1 MANIAGI
8 MELYTAYFNR
18 AADKNGVD
26 YWANEMDNN
35 GWTLDDVANTFAQQ
49 PEYTAL
55 YDGKTNQ
62 EIVDLVYTNVLN
74 RDADAAGAEYW
85 LAELDSGAVT
95 VSQFILAVVNSATE
109 MVDGVYK
116 HPTDAA
122 IVNNKTAVSQY
133 AYDTN
138 SNATDIS
145 LAEVTDDEASTQS
158 AKNQIDAENP
168 ANIGETFTLTAGTA
182 NEILVGT
189 TKNDTFVGD
198 KDSIDGTDKLV
209 DGSSTDNDTAN
220 LSFNDTLPSL
230 TIANVENVNVTLS
243 NIGATSVNATNFS
256 GVKNLTVTKD
266 NVTVGTST
274 LAGNKAVAVTA
285 VNAENVAK
293 ITAGAGT
300 TDVTV
305 DQATKVGVTVD
316 ADTATGV
323 VEISG
328 AATVN
333 AANATKV
340 NLSGDV
346 DATKAVVIN
355 AAKATTIN
363 VGSNTDGG
371 TAYDNTAVTG
381 AITINAAAA
390 TSVKAAVSGGAT
402 IVAKDGVTVT
412 AVDDSGVSI
421 TTSLVGTTTT
431 KGAISI
437 TGTAGTTDTATIS
450 AAGIQVLTNTNV
462 DELTLSGNGAAAT
475 YEVSSGAASKYTVS
489 GDQAV
494 TISASA
500 ANLSA
505 KTVTGAKEV
514 KITTGAS
521 ALDASKYSNVE
532 KISVGADISGNK
544 ITVVDGQTV
553 EFTSATQ
560 TGLDFDYATGAK
572 NVNIIVG
579 DVNGTSSA
587 VGTLTVGAFD
597 ASAAAADVGNV
608 TITANESNF
617 TATSTTIGAKQTL
630 VLTGDED
637 FTLGQVT
644 AKAIDASA
652 VTGIVSA
659 SNGAGA
665 AATVT
670 SITTGTGKDTLTTN
684 TTSVIRINSNSGDDT
699 ITLTKAGATSE
710 IVTADGNDTVN
721 IASVTADAAFVVS
734 TEAGDDIVSI
744 DGAIDAV
751 LVAGE
756 GSDTLKVTADADF
769 KLKNNFT
776 ISGFEKLDLSSVV
789 ADIDVVL
796 TAAQFANN
804 STLEVAGTD
813 ANDTLTIVAAST
825 GSVIDGSNLTIKSG
839 ATATIN
845 YTGSAKADTIT
856 GGAANENFTQTEGAD
871 SYEGGAGTDTITL
884 AALTLTDED
893 SIGSVI
899 NLGTT
904 AISQTAVYAAISGYT
919 ASTTVAAGTI
929 AYVFADN
936 DSSKTYSTDVDT
948 ISGFENVIGSSGA
961 DYIVGSA
968 SNNVLSGGSGNDYI
982 NGGDGNDT
990 ITGGAGVDTL
1000 VGGLGADTF
1009 VFATADIDTTAGAVT
1024 DKITDFKSSEGDKL
1038 KLGAAG
1044 DATLITGNY
1053 LEAGAAVADLAT
1065 LLGAADTALD
1075 GTVKYYL
1082 GQVTGGASYLVIDTN
1097 GTGYTDV
1104 IELTGVTLATFAATD
1119 IIA

>member
-1 MANIAGI
+1 MVNTDEI

-18 AADKNGVD
+18 AADKAGVD
-26 YWANEMDNN
+26 YWANEMDAN
-35 GWTLDDVANTFAQQ
+35 GWTLDQVAQSFADQ
-49 PEYTAL
+49 PEYQAIYGNL
-55 YDGKTNQ
+55 TNEGTIV
-62 EIVDLVYTNVLN
+62 EIYKNLLN
-74 RDADAAGAEYW
+74 RKPDAAGLAYW
-85 LAELDSGAVT
+85 EEQLDSGAIQI
-95 VSQFILAVVNSATE
+95 SN
-109 MVDGVYK
+109 MVQ
-116 HPTDAA
+116 A
-122 IVNNKTAVSQY
+122 IINGAQGSDIAIIDNKTAVSQY
-133 AYDTN
+133 AYGAGLE
-138 SNATDIS
+138 ATDAKTIS
-145 LAEVTDDEASTQS
+145 LENITADPSTIAS
-158 AKNQIDAENP
+158 AKATIDATNP
-168 ANIGETFTLTAGTA
+168 ANVGGTFTLTTSAG
-182 NEILVGT
+182 EILVGT
-189 TKNDTFVGD
+189 TKNDTFSGD
-198 KDSIDGTDKLV
+198 KDTVHATDKLV
-209 DGSSTDNDTAN
+209 DGSTTDNDTAN
-220 LSFNDTLPSL
+220 LTYNDSLPAL

-243 NIGATSVNATNFS
+243 NIGATSVDATNFS
-256 GVKNLTVTKD
+256 GVKNLTVTKG

-274 LAGNKAVAVTA
+274 LTGNKAVDVNA

-323 VEISG
+323 VEIFG
-328 AATVN
+328 AATVD

-340 NLSGDV
+340 NLTGIS
-346 DATKAVVIN
+346 DATEDAKAVVIN

-363 VGSNTDGG
+363 VGSNTDA
-371 TAYDNTAVTG
+371 TTYDNTAVTG

-437 TGTAGTTDTATIS
+437 TGTAGSTDTATIS

-500 ANLSA
+500 AHLSA

-514 KITTGAS
+514 KITTGGS
-521 ALDASKYSNVE
+521 DLDASKYSNVE
-532 KISVGADISGNK
+532 KISVGDDIGNNQ

-560 TGLDFDYATGAK
+560 TALDFDYATGAK

-637 FTLGQVT
+637 FTLGLVT

-659 SNGAGA
+659 SNGTGG

-721 IASVTADAAFVVS
+721 IASSTATAAFVVS

-744 DGAIDAV
+744 DGEINAV
-751 LVAGE
+751 LVAGD
-756 GSDTLKVTADADF
+756 GTDTLKVTADADF

-789 ADIDVVL
+789 AGIDVVL

-804 STLEVAGTD
+804 STLEVAGD
-813 ANDTLTIVAAST
+813 AADDTLTIVAAST
-825 GSVIDGSNLTIKSG
+825 GSTIDGSNLTVKSG
-839 ATATIN
+839 ATASII
-845 YTGSAKADTIT
+845 YEGSAKADIIT
-856 GGAANENFTQTEGAD
+856 GGAADERFTQTEGAD

-1044 DATLITGNY
+1044 DATLSTGNY

-1082 GQVTGGASYLVIDTN
+1082 GQVTGGASYLVIDTD

>member
-1 MANIAGI
+1 MANTVEI

-18 AADKNGVD
+18 AADKAGVD
-26 YWANEMDNN
+26 YWANEMDAN
-35 GWTLDDVANTFAQQ
+35 GWTLDQVAQSFADQ
-49 PEYTAL
+49 PEYQAIYGNL
-55 YDGKTNQ
+55 TNEGTIV
-62 EIVDLVYTNVLN
+62 EIYKNLLN
-74 RDADAAGAEYW
+74 REQPDAAGLAYW
-85 LAELDSGAVT
+85 EEQLDSGAIQI
-95 VSQFILAVVNSATE
+95 SN
-109 MVDGVYK
+109 MVQ
-116 HPTDAA
+116 A
-122 IVNNKTAVSQY
+122 IINGAQGSDIAIIDNKTAVSQY
-133 AYDTN
+133 AYN
-138 SNATDIS
+138 AGLEATDAKTIS
-145 LAEVTDDEASTQS
+145 LENITADPSTIAS
-158 AKNQIDAENP
+158 AKAAIDAINP
-168 ANIGETFTLTAGTA
+168 ANVGETFTLTTSAG
-182 NEILVGT
+182 EILVGT
-189 TKNDTFVGD
+189 TKNDTFSGD
-198 KDSIDGTDKLV
+198 KDTVHATDKLV
-209 DGSSTDNDTAN
+209 DGSTTDNDTAN
-220 LSFNDTLPSL
+220 LTYNDSLPAL

-243 NIGATSVNATNFS
+243 NIGATSVDATNFS
-256 GVKNLTVTKD
+256 GVKNLTVTKG

-274 LAGNKAVAVTA
+274 LTGNKAVDVNA

-293 ITAGAGT
+293 ITAGAAT

-305 DQATKVGVTVD
+305 DQATKAGVIVA
-316 ADTATGV
+316 ADVATGV
-323 VEISG
+323 IEVFG
-328 AATVN
+328 AATVD

-340 NLSGDV
+340 NLTGIS
-346 DATKAVVIN
+346 DATEDAKAVVIN

-363 VGSNTDGG
+363 VGSATDA
-371 TAYDNTAVTG
+371 TTTYDDTAVTG

-437 TGTAGTTDTATIS
+437 TGTAGSTDTATIS

-489 GDQAV
+489 GDQVV

-514 KITTGAS
+514 KITTGGND
-521 ALDASKYSNVE
+521 LDASKYSNVE
-532 KISVGADISGNK
+532 KISVGDDIGNNQ

-560 TGLDFDYATGAK
+560 TALDFDYATGAK

-597 ASAAAADVGNV
+597 AAAGATDVGNV

-637 FTLGQVT
+637 FTLDQVT

-652 VTGIVSA
+652 ATGIVSA
-659 SNGAGA
+659 SNGTGG

-684 TTSVIRINSNSGDDT
+684 TTSVIRINSNSGDDI

-721 IASVTADAAFVVS
+721 IASATATAAFVVS
-734 TEAGDDIVSI
+734 TEAGDDTISI
-744 DGAIDAV
+744 DGEIDAV

-776 ISGFEKLDLSSVV
+776 ISGFEKLDLNGANIAVT
-789 ADIDVVL
+789 L

-804 STLEVAGTD
+804 STLEINGD
-813 ANDTLTIVAAST
+813 AADDTLTIVAAST

-1009 VFATADIDTTAGAVT
+1009 VFATVDIDTTAGAVT
-1024 DKITDFKSSEGDKL
+1024 DRISDFSSAAGDKL
-1038 KLGAAG
+1038 SLGAAG
-1044 DATLITGNY
+1044 AGTNY
-1053 LEAGAAVADLAT
+1053 SEAGTAVANLAT
-1065 LLGAADTALD
+1065 LLTAADTALD

-1082 GQVTGGASYLVIDTN
+1082 GQVTGGASYLVIDAN